1 MLATPTTIDRHVLP
15 RSLIGRRRHRFF
27 NPEYQFEY
35 EIGQT
40 VVLECTGETAVIAG
54 RIQIMG
60 CIDEYI
66 IEIIGAKCDPLQ
78 VHDYQIRDDISRP

>member
-1 MLATPTTIDRHVLP
+1 MLATPIDRTALS
-15 RSLIGRRRHRFF
+15 RSLIGRRRCPI

-35 EIGQT
+35 EIGQV

-60 CIDEYI
+60 CVDEYI
-66 IEIIGAKCDPLQ
+66 VEVVGAKCDPLRVMDFQ
-78 VHDYQIRDDISRP
+78 ISRDAARS